1 MVVDVSDTTMA
12 VSGTNKKMTRTELIT
27 GLGIP
32 TALDNLSDVTITTP
46 SNGQVLKFNGSAWIN
61 DTDAT
66 GGGGGALD
74 DLTDVTITA
83 AATGDLLRYNGSAW
97 VDYADSNY
105 AAASHTQA
113 STTITD
119 FAEAV
124 DDRVSSLLVA
134 GTDIDLTYD
143 DPNGTLTIAVESVL
157 DANGRVA
164 VEKAGTL
171 VGTRRTLNFIEGSNV
186 TLTIADDSG
195 NEEVDITIAASGG
208 GGSFDPQ
215 AGNFV
220 VAVHVFG

>member
-27 GLGIP
+27 GLGVALASDLSNHLSDTADAHDASAISVTP
-32 TALDNLSDVTITTP
+32 TGAIAATDVQAALAELDTEKAASAHSHSTALDDLSDVTITTP
-46 SNGQVLKFNGSAWIN
+46 SNGQVLKFNGSAWVN

-97 VDYADSNY
+97 VDYPDSNY
-105 AAASHTQA
+105 AASAH
-113 STTITD
+113 
-119 FAEAV
+119 
-124 DDRVSSLLVA
+124 
-134 GTDIDLTYD
+134 
-143 DPNGTLTIAVESVL
+143 NH
-157 DANGRVA
+157 
-164 VEKAGTL
+164 
-171 VGTRRTLNFIEGSNV
+171 
-186 TLTIADDSG
+186 
-195 NEEVDITIAASGG
+195 AASAITSGTIDTARLG
-208 GGSFDPQ
+208 SGTANSSTYLRGDQTWASVAAGSFDPQ